1 MFDATARR
9 MRMPW
14 LTALALAFALVLLAP
29 WHAAGAA
36 SRSLADFAIPTGPEH
51 PTGCPVFASRAQAAP
66 AQARKAAPA
75 QPETAAASALHD
87 RAGCI
92 TDSVVQPGVASRAA
106 PVSPLPL
113 YLVTLRLRR

>member
-1 MFDATARR
+1 MLDAIARR
-9 MRMPW
+9 TPW
-14 LTALALAFALVLLAP
+14 LAALALAFALVLLAP

-36 SRSLADFAIPTGPEH
+36 PRSLADFAIPTGPEH

-87 RAGCI
+87 RADFI
-92 TDSVVQPGVASRAA
+92 TDSAVLPGVASRAA

>member
-1 MFDATARR
+1 MFDPIARR
-9 MRMPW
+9 IPW

-36 SRSLADFAIPTGPEH
+36 PRDSVDFAFPAGPEH
-51 PTGCPVFASRAQAAP
+51 PVGCPVFTSRAQTAP
-66 AQARKAAPA
+66 AQARKAVPA
-75 QPETAAASALHD
+75 QPETTAEFAPHD
-87 RAGCI
+87 RAGFI
-92 TDSVVQPGVASRAA
+92 TDSAVRPGVAFRAA